1 MSDRKE
7 LTIVEYFGGDD
18 GHKCGYCK
26 GSKTNLSS
34 GMWAH
39 SLNCLDYQNLIDR
52 GWRRSGQYC
61 YKPDMKQTCCPMYPI
76 RCKATEF
83 QLNRSHKKVI
93 KKMNNFLSKKAEDSI
108 EEIEIESSN
117 AAEER
122 IAVDTGTNQSAS
134 RNSKPRENVSS
145 NTGEKSSKS
154 QPKTLEEFLDH
165 QCHTNLLTFKLVK
178 TDSPEFQETV
188 EESHR
193 LYVSYQTKIHQDKA
207 DKCTMDQFE
216 GFLVKSPL
224 KKRKSGDS
232 PAMGYGSFHQQYW
245 LENKLIAVGV
255 IDILPHCVSSVYFFY
270 DPDYSHLSL
279 GTYASLRYSTSQLF
293 AS

>member
-1 MSDRKE
+1 
-7 LTIVEYFGGDD
+7 
-18 GHKCGYCK
+18 
-26 GSKTNLSS
+26 
-34 GMWAH
+34 
-39 SLNCLDYQNLIDR
+39 
-52 GWRRSGQYC
+52 
-61 YKPDMKQTCCPMYPI
+61 
-76 RCKATEF
+76 
-83 QLNRSHKKVI
+83 
-93 KKMNNFLSKKAEDSI
+93 MNNFLSKKAEDSI

-207 DKCTMDQFE
+207 DKCTMDRFK
-216 GFLVKSPL
+216 GFLVESPL
-224 KKRKSGDS
+224 KVNNLYNIFEPGSHQTIFRSLIETEIGLFTSNGLRIIPSAILARK
-232 PAMGYGSFHQQYW
+232 QTRCRWCYW
-245 LENKLIAVGV
+245 
-255 IDILPHCVSSVYFFY
+255 
-270 DPDYSHLSL
+270 
-279 GTYASLRYSTSQLF
+279 YSTSLRLIRLLF
-293 AS
+293 LRSRLQSPLSGNLCIVEVFNFPTFCFIICDDTFLAGKLL